1 MSQSQSIV
9 FFVDRCLGSKRLIE
23 TLRNSGISVEIHDD
37 HFQKDAEDVDW
48 LPEVGKRGWVVLT
61 KDARIGKR
69 TSEKIAVASARVKMF
84 ALASQNLSGE
94 QMSEAFLKAIVHLQ
108 DFVRGNP
115 APFIAKIYRNGRIEM
130 WQDSSMLL
138 KELQQLSM

>member
-37 HFQKDAEDVDW
+37 HFQKGAEDVDW

-61 KDARIGKR
+61 KDARSGKR

-94 QMSEAFLKAIVHLQ
+94 QMSEAFLKAIRLSTYKSLFMNILPHLLPKSIVM
-108 DFVRGNP
+108 DALKCG
-115 APFIAKIYRNGRIEM
+115 KIVKCY
-130 WQDSSMLL
+130 
-138 KELQQLSM
+138 